1 MNKNKLL
8 NMTYFHIQIDNKFD
22 EVLCKMKNRKLNMN
36 DIIDLKTF
44 IFEIYGNENKIRD
57 VSIINGFREIN
68 ITHRL

>member
-1 MNKNKLL
+1 
-8 NMTYFHIQIDNKFD
+8 MTYFHIQIDNKFD

>member
-1 MNKNKLL
+1 
-8 NMTYFHIQIDNKFD
+8 MTYFHIQIDNKFD
-22 EVLCKMKNRKLNMN
+22 EVLCKMKNRKLNIN